1 MWLRSQN
8 KEMLINANNIRIISD
23 SHSYDIICDF
33 YDGEYYYL
41 GEYSTKEK
49 ALKVMNMI
57 QRQIVSRSESYEI
70 VRPVLKSDPF
80 EPYWKKREVV
90 FQMPKDSDDESEH
103 IENNNVPE
111 FLNKK
116 MNL

>member
-23 SHSYDIICDF
+23 SRSYDIICDF

-49 ALKVMNMI
+49 ALKVMDMI
-57 QRQIVSRSESYEI
+57 QNAITGTRFEFTDI
-70 VRPVLKSDPF
+70 VRDCDLAGI
-80 EPYWKKREVV
+80 EIHNV
-90 FQMPKDSDDESEH
+90 FNMPKDEEV
-103 IENNNVPE
+103 E
-111 FLNKK
+111 
-116 MNL
+116 